1 MIHIGAVAGAWLA
14 NMPGIEYIMPNSE
27 YPKLFRNDISKRDLL
42 CCGAA
47 AGVVAGFLSPMG
59 GLMFALE
66 EASTFWTL
74 KMTMRC
80 L

>member
-1 MIHIGAVAGAWLA
+1 
-14 NMPGIEYIMPNSE
+14 MPNAE
-27 YPKLFRNDISKRDLL
+27 FPKRFRNDISKRDML

-80 L
+80 LFISLVCGLAIYFLVG